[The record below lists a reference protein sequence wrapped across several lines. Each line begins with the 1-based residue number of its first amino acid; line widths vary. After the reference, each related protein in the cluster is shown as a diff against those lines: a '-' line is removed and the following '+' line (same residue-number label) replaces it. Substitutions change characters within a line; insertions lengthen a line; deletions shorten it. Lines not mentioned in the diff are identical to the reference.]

1 MKVKNIFFF
10 SVGLVLLISSVVMG
24 TVVYNETA
32 SNYQPVPKQQA
43 PANEAS
49 VPAAATPVNIPQLSE
64 ERADAA
70 TMVLISAPTLMPADH
85 EGRWNPA
92 VGQDSCLMCHM
103 EAEAMGA
110 RVIPI
115 DHFVDEDRSKG
126 IFGARN
132 SCITCHG
139 LDTGDTRPAFNRD

>member
-1 MKVKNIFFF
+1 MNLKKVLFTLLAVMMIAV
-10 SVGLVLLISSVVMG
+10 VGCSNDSSSQPAPEP
-24 TVVYNETA
+24 NETE
-32 SNYQPVPKQQA
+32 QPA
-43 PANEAS
+43 PQPT
-49 VPAAATPVNIPQLSE
+49 VYIPQLNE
-64 ERADAA
+64 ETIDAA

-85 EGRWNPA
+85 ESRWNPQQ
-92 VGQDSCLMCHM
+92 GQESCLVCHM
-103 EAEAMGA
+103 QAEAIGA
-110 RVIPI
+110 RVIPT